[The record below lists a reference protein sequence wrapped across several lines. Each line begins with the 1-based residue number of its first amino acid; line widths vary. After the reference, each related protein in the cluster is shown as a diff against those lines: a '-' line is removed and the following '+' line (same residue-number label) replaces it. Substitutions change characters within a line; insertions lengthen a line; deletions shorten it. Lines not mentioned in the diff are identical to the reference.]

1 MFLMRVGSRSWWQAV
16 PVVRRR
22 RRLRCWLGLPMRS
35 LLDPVVRESLSALES
50 LSFDRERGVWRV
62 PDWGQEGGVW
72 APSFVDAV
80 RRCGLVRS
88 LWWWEVP
95 VSLQESCG
103 CWAISMRESPVESV
117 DAEFVEWVGMMTG
130 GELADLSA
138 ECPVSSEVGREVGVL
153 CRQERRRR
161 EGWRR

>member
-1 MFLMRVGSRSWWQAV
+1 MRRFSRSWWAGV

-50 LSFDRERGVWRV
+50 LSFDGERGVWRV
-62 PDWGQEGGVW
+62 PDWGREGGVW

-88 LWWWEVP
+88 LWWWELP
-95 VSLQESCG
+95 VDLTEACG

-117 DAEFVEWVGMMTG
+117 DPDFVEWVGMMTG

-153 CRQERRRR
+153 CRHERRRR
-161 EGWRR
+161 ERRRR

>member
-1 MFLMRVGSRSWWQAV
+1 MRRGSRGWWQAV

-35 LLDPVVRESLSALES
+35 LLDPVFRESLSALES
-50 LSFDRERGVWRV
+50 LVFDVERGAWCV

-72 APSFVDAV
+72 SSSFVVAC
-80 RRCGLVRS
+80 RRSGVWRS
-88 LWWWEVP
+88 SWWWSVP
-95 VSLQESCG
+95 VDLQEAVG

-130 GELADLSA
+130 GELVDLLA
-138 ECPVSSEVGREVGVL
+138 ECPVSEVGREVGVL
-153 CRQERRRR
+153 CRRERRRR
-161 EGWRR
+161 R